1 MLGFFKV
8 LGGFLLGLIAGAAIA
23 FALCLAAQEVF
34 NISQMEGAYAMG
46 VVFFWMPVGAL
57 VGGIAGAIWTAVRLS
72 RRKA

>member
-23 FALCLAAQEVF
+23 LALCLAAQEVF